1 MAKRAVD
8 VFIVSKVPSLAAPEA
23 EAVIK
28 TLARLLGRQMAREYL
43 AKTADEKN
51 LPDDVG

>member
-23 EAVIK
+23 EAAIK
-28 TLARLLGRQMAREYL
+28 ILARLLGRQMAREYL
-43 AKTADEKN
+43 AKTAGEKN
-51 LPDDVG
+51 VPDDVG